1 MQVHLN
7 KIYTHM
13 KKIAGIF
20 LVCFAFAGI
29 SKAQI
34 YMADSCRVSFFSAA
48 TIEDI
53 AAVNTS
59 SKPIMSA
66 STNEVDVKINN
77 QLFKFKKELMQE
89 HFNEEYMETS
99 KYQYTT
105 FTGKI
110 NEKVDYTKDGANQVT
125 VTGTMDLHGV
135 KKTITI
141 PGTITV
147 QNGLLFLKTTFN
159 VKLADYNVK
168 IPSVLGSNIAE
179 QVAITLTATMKPFNT
194 KK

>member
-1 MQVHLN
+1 
-7 KIYTHM
+7 M
-13 KKIAGIF
+13 KKTIF
-20 LVCFAFAGI
+20 LFILVATFGI
-29 SKAQI
+29 KTNAQI

-53 AAVNTS
+53 AAVNTI

-66 STNEVDVKINN
+66 TTNEIDIKINN
-77 QLFKFKKELMQE
+77 QFFKFKKELMEE

-105 FTGKI
+105 FTGKV
-110 NEKVDYTKDGANQVT
+110 NETVDYHSDGVNKVT
-125 VTGTMDLHGV
+125 VTGTMDMHGV

-147 QNGLLFLKTTFN
+147 NKGILYLKSNFD
-159 VKLADYNVK
+159 VKLSDYNIK

-179 QVAITLTATMKPFNT
+179 NVAVTLTATMKPFNA
-194 KK
+194 KQ

>member
-1 MQVHLN
+1 
-7 KIYTHM
+7 M
-13 KKIAGIF
+13 KKITTFVFIICLGFTGKIN
-20 LVCFAFAGI
+20 
-29 SKAQI
+29 AQI
-34 YMADSCRVSFFSAA
+34 YMADSCRVGFFSAA

-59 SKPIMSA
+59 AKPIMSA
-66 STNEVDVKINN
+66 ATNEIDVKINN

-110 NEKVDYTKDGANQVT
+110 NETVDYHKDGATQIT
-125 VTGTMDLHGV
+125 VTGTMDMHGV
-135 KKTITI
+135 KKAVTI

-159 VKLADYNVK
+159 AKLADYNIKV
-168 IPSVLGSNIAE
+168 PSVLGSNIAE
-179 QVAITLTATMKPFNT
+179 QVAITLTATMKPYNT
-194 KK
+194 KN